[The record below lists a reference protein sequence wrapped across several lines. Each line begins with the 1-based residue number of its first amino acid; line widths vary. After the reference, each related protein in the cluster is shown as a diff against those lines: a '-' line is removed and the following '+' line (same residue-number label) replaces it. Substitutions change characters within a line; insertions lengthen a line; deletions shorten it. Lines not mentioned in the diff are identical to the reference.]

1 MQNNNI
7 KAELQLKSIELLQ
20 SSLSTPRNT
29 NINMLSYAF
38 NISIESRGD
47 ATNKLVFVIVSVEIK
62 DAEQILLLG
71 SLAVSSIFE
80 IANFKE
86 VIQLNSEGLVIIP
99 ESLRNTLN
107 SIAISTTR
115 GVLFSE
121 FRGTFLHGAVLP
133 IIDPTQITTD
143 NPMR

>member
-29 NINMLSYAF
+29 NINISSYTF

-47 ATNKLVFVIVSVEIK
+47 ATNKLIFVIVSVEIK
-62 DAEQILLLG
+62 DAEQTLLLG
-71 SLAVSSIFE
+71 SLAVSCIFE

-143 NPMR
+143 NPIR

>member
-7 KAELQLKSIELLQ
+7 IAELQLKSIELLQ

-29 NINMLSYAF
+29 NINMSSYTF

-47 ATNKLVFVIVSVEIK
+47 ATNKLIFVIVSVEIK
-62 DAEQILLLG
+62 DAEQTLLLG
-71 SLAVSSIFE
+71 SLAVSCIFE

-133 IIDPTQITTD
+133 IIDPTQITAD
-143 NPMR
+143 NPIR

>member
-1 MQNNNI
+1 
-7 KAELQLKSIELLQ
+7 
-20 SSLSTPRNT
+20 
-29 NINMLSYAF
+29 MLSYAF

>member
-1 MQNNNI
+1 MNSNI

-29 NINMLSYAF
+29 NINMSSYTF

-62 DAEQILLLG
+62 DAEQTLLLG
-71 SLAVSSIFE
+71 SIAVSCIFE

-86 VIQLNSEGLVIIP
+86 VIQIDPAGQVIIP
-99 ESLRNTLN
+99 EGLMHILN
-107 SIAISTTR
+107 SLAISTTR
-115 GVLFSE
+115 GVLFAT
-121 FRGTFLHGAVLP
+121 FKGTFLHAAVLP
-133 IIDPTQITTD
+133 MIDPTQITND
-143 NPMR
+143 NPLR